1 MNELRDQFL
10 IEGRELLEQVAEALP
25 ALRAAEPA
33 PALLDRLFRAVHTL
47 KGSVGLFPLAPMGL
61 VLHAMEDRLDALRA
75 APATPEAML
84 ALRDAAACCE
94 AWLEAFA
101 SEDSLPEGAAA
112 EAAALAARL
121 RPAGAKPP
129 AAPAP
134 ADEGEDRSWLAPL
147 AARHAAA
154 LAAARA
160 EKRAEGQRVMALRY
174 RPDAGCFFLGEDPLA
189 LLRRLPGLLA
199 LELSP
204 RLPWP
209 EPAQLDPYAC
219 NLEILALT
227 LAEPETLRQVFRF
240 VADQCVLAEVPASL
254 PGGGMPGGGASGAAA
269 AGPRAAARP
278 LRVEPARIEALA
290 ARLGALAVAGNALA
304 PLAAR
309 AAALDPALGRDLA
322 ERQAAI
328 GRLVAELDG
337 MVAGLRRLPLSR
349 SFRRL
354 PALARETAARLGKEA
369 TLEMEGEALEADRAI
384 VEGLYEPLLHLLR
397 NALDHGIE
405 PPAERQARG
414 KPPAGR
420 LRLVARRAG
429 ERLEIT
435 LADDGAGLDPE
446 RLRAAARA
454 RGVAGAATLDEAAL
468 HALIFTPGFST
479 AAGVSDISGRGV
491 GMDAV
496 RAAIAALGGQ
506 VALESRRGEGTTVRL
521 SLPQAAALRALLL
534 LRAGGEALAVPV
546 EAVAETLRLPAAR
559 ILPLAGLP
567 GEAAAFVLRG
577 RTVPLLDLGAL
588 LGLPR
593 RPEGAAA
600 TRVLVAAGARPVGL
614 AVEAF
619 GRRLDAPLRPLEGLL
634 AGMPGLLGT
643 VLDDEGRVRM
653 VLDLPELTR

>member
-1 MNELRDQFL
+1 
-10 IEGRELLEQVAEALP
+10 
-25 ALRAAEPA
+25 
-33 PALLDRLFRAVHTL
+33 
-47 KGSVGLFPLAPMGL
+47 
-61 VLHAMEDRLDALRA
+61 
-75 APATPEAML
+75 
-84 ALRDAAACCE
+84 
-94 AWLEAFA
+94 
-101 SEDSLPEGAAA
+101 
-112 EAAALAARL
+112 
-121 RPAGAKPP
+121 
-129 AAPAP
+129 
-134 ADEGEDRSWLAPL
+134 
-147 AARHAAA
+147 
-154 LAAARA
+154 
-160 EKRAEGQRVMALRY
+160 MALRY

-227 LAEPETLRQVFRF
+227 LEAPDALRQLFRF
-240 VADQCVLAEVPASL
+240 VADQCVLAEVPATAPGNETTGGETTGNETTGGET
-254 PGGGMPGGGASGAAA
+254 PGGRRPDART
-269 AGPRAAARP
+269 PARP

-290 ARLGALAVAGNALA
+290 ARLGALAVTGNALA
-304 PLAAR
+304 PLVAR

-369 TLEMEGEALEADRAI
+369 TLEMAGEALEADRAI

-420 LRLVARRAG
+420 LRLAARRAG
-429 ERLEIT
+429 ERLEIS
-435 LADDGAGLDPE
+435 LSDDGAGLDPE

-454 RGVAGAATLDEAAL
+454 RGVAGAAAMDEAAL
-468 HALIFTPGFST
+468 HALLFTPGFST

-496 RAAIAALGGQ
+496 RAAIAALGGH
-506 VALESRRGEGTTVRL
+506 VALESRKGEGTTVRL

-534 LRAGGEALAVPV
+534 LRAGGEELAVPV

-593 RPEGAAA
+593 RAEGAAV
-600 TRVLVAAGARPVGL
+600 TRVLVTAGARPVGL

-619 GRRLDAPLRPLEGLL
+619 GRRLDAPLRPLDGLM

-643 VLDDEGRVRM
+643 ALDDEGRVRM